1 MSVAEQVNGPALV
14 NWLESLGRPLS
25 DSFVGNTNARR
36 IRRWRQGENPS
47 IWDVDEV
54 LVDLDI
60 HLDEMPDD
68 LRPEISSVPNIGR
81 CGGVP
86 KGYGA
91 KLSDDQLRVLHSL
104 HTERRLTV
112 TTLANEIWEQV
123 GFASAESANWS
134 IREGFKRLELP
145 LVHHHAKAAGAR
157 RCSGTNSDGGR
168 CGQRPLTDSD
178 QCWDHD
184 PRTRELARANGLR
197 NSPWAREAA

>member
-14 NWLESLGRPLS
+14 GWLESLGRPLS
-25 DSFVGNTNARR
+25 DSFIGNTNARR
-36 IRRWRQGENPS
+36 VRRWRQGENPS

-60 HLDEMPDD
+60 HLDELPEE
-68 LRPEISSVPNIGR
+68 LRPDIATTPEPGR
-81 CGGVP
+81 RGGVP

-91 KLSDDQLRVLHSL
+91 KLSDAQLRVLHNL

-112 TTLANEIWEQV
+112 TSLANEIWGQV
-123 GFASAESANWS
+123 GFASAESAHWS
-134 IREGFKRLELP
+134 IRQGFKRLELP

-157 RCSGTNSDGGR
+157 RCSHEKDNGNR

-178 QCWDHD
+178 KCWDHD
-184 PRTRELARANGLR
+184 PRTRGLARANGLR
-197 NSPWAREAA
+197 NSPWARVAA